1 LTEKSDYFMQ
11 YTFALA
17 GNQNSGKTTLFNQL
31 TGSSQHVGN
40 WPGVTVEKKT
50 GAMLH
55 HHHGQQTHLGLP
67 RRFRRAHENGQAVP
81 DKYSDVTIVDL
92 PGIYSLS
99 PYSMEEIVSRNFIV
113 QEKPDV
119 VINIVDATN
128 LERNLYLT
136 LQLLQLGR
144 PVVVALNMMD
154 EVRSHGDVIDLAAME
169 KGLGVPVVAICA
181 RKGEGLDEL
190 VRRAMDAAE
199 NHRLPPKLD
208 ICTGAAHKALHAI
221 QHLVEQ
227 PAQAHGMTSRYA
239 ATKLFEGDA
248 PMMEELDLSE
258 DTRHIIEEILTA
270 MEREVGMERAAV
282 MADTRYRFIE
292 KLLST
297 CYTRAREEGATLTD
311 RLDRVLTHPLLAI
324 PVFLLMMLLVF
335 YITFGPIG
343 TWLADGFAALVQQG
357 VDALGAALAGWGVA
371 GWVRSLLV
379 DGALTGVGSVLSFL
393 PTILL
398 LFLLLSI
405 LEDSGYMARA
415 AFLMDKPLRRLG
427 LNGRAFIPMM
437 MGFGCTVPAVMSA
450 RSMNNQRDRRFTILL
465 TPFMSCGAK
474 VPIYA
479 LFTRAF
485 FDGHQVLVMSAFY
498 LTGVAV
504 SIVVGLILK
513 HTAFHGDAAPF
524 IMELPAYRLPAPRN
538 VARQLWDKASD
549 FLKRAFTVIFLAT
562 MVVWFLQYFTFTLS
576 PAPDMAHSMLGVIAG
591 AIAPVFAPAG
601 FGTVEASTAVL
612 TGVMAKESVVSTLS
626 VLAGVDPDSAQ
637 MVTALHA
644 VFPTVLQAVSF
655 LTFVLLYMPCVAAY
669 AAMRREMESGRLA
682 TVAVAGQTVLAW
694 VAATL
699 VFQVGR
705 LLGLG

>member
-1 LTEKSDYFMQ
+1 MH

-154 EVRSHGDVIDLAAME
+154 EVRSHGDVIDLTAME

-258 DTRHIIEEILTA
+258 DTRHIIEEILSA

-357 VDALGAALAGWGVA
+357 VDALAAALADWGVA

-415 AFLMDKPLRRLG
+415 AFLMDKPLRKLG

-485 FDGHQVLVMSAFY
+485 FAGHQVLVMSAFY
-498 LTGVAV
+498 LTGVVVAV
-504 SIVVGLILK
+504 VVGLILK
-513 HTAFHGDAAPF
+513 RTAFHGDAAPF

-562 MVVWFLQYFTFTLS
+562 MVVWFLQHFTFTLS
-576 PAPDMAHSMLGVIAG
+576 TAPDMEHSMLGVIAG
-591 AIAPVFAPAG
+591 AIAPVFNPAG

-694 VAATL
+694 AAATL

>member
-1 LTEKSDYFMQ
+1 MQ

-113 QEKPDV
+113 REKPDV

-258 DTRHIIEEILTA
+258 DTRHIIEEILSA

-292 KLLST
+292 KLLAT
-297 CYTRAREEGATLTD
+297 CYTRATEEGGTLTD

-357 VDALGAALAGWGVA
+357 VDALAAALAGLGVA

-415 AFLMDKPLRRLG
+415 AFLMDKPLRKLG

-485 FDGHQVLVMSAFY
+485 FAGHQVLVMSAFY

-504 SIVVGLILK
+504 SIIVGLVLK
-513 HTAFHGDAAPF
+513 RTAFHGDAAPF

-562 MVVWFLQYFTFTLS
+562 MVVWFLQHFTFTLS

-591 AIAPVFAPAG
+591 AIAPVFTPAG

-637 MVTALHA
+637 MVSALHA

-655 LTFVLLYMPCVAAY
+655 LTFVLLYMPCVAAF
-669 AAMRREMESGRLA
+669 AAMRHEMESGRLA
-682 TVAVAGQTVLAW
+682 TLAVAGQTVLAW

>member
-1 LTEKSDYFMQ
+1 MQ

-292 KLLST
+292 KLLAT
-297 CYTRAREEGATLTD
+297 CYTRATEEGGSLTD

-343 TWLADGFAALVQQG
+343 SWLADGFAALVQQG
-357 VDALGAALAGWGVA
+357 VNALAAALADWGVA

-379 DGALTGVGSVLSFL
+379 DGALKGVGSVLSFL

-415 AFLMDKPLRRLG
+415 AFLMDKPLRKLG

-498 LTGVAV
+498 LTGVVVAV
-504 SIVVGLILK
+504 VVGLILK
-513 HTAFHGDAAPF
+513 RTAFHGDAAPF

-562 MVVWFLQYFTFTLS
+562 MVVWFLQHFTFTLS

-682 TVAVAGQTVLAW
+682 TFAVAGQTVLAW

>member
-1 LTEKSDYFMQ
+1 MSIKI
-11 YTFALA
+11 ALA
-17 GNQNSGKTTLFNQL
+17 GNPNCGKTTLFNAL
-31 TGSSQHVGN
+31 TGSVQFVGN

-50 GAMLH
+50 GEMLH
-55 HHHGQQTHLGLP
+55 HHHHGGQIHLGLP
-67 RRFRRAHENGQAVP
+67 RRLRRAQESGQGVP
-81 DKYSDVTIVDL
+81 ERYSDVTIVDL

-99 PYSMEEIVSRNFIV
+99 PYSMEEIVSRNYIV
-113 QEKPDV
+113 REKPDV

-154 EVRSHGDVIDLAAME
+154 EVRSHGDVIDVKAME
-169 KGLGVPVVAICA
+169 QALGVAVVAICA
-181 RKGEGLDEL
+181 RRGEGLDEL
-190 VRRAMDAAE
+190 IRRAMDAAQ
-199 NHRLPPKLD
+199 NHLLPPKMD
-208 ICTGAAHKALHAI
+208 ICGGAAHKALHAI

-227 PAQAHGMTSRYA
+227 PAQAHGLTSRYA

-248 PMMEELDLSE
+248 PMMEELDLTP
-258 DTRHIIEEILTA
+258 DTRHIIEEILSS
-270 MEREVGMERAAV
+270 MEREEGMERAAV

-292 KLLST
+292 KLLEG
-297 CYTRAREEGATLTD
+297 CYTRAPGGPETLSDRAD
-311 RLDRVLTHPLLAI
+311 RLLTHPVLAI
-324 PVFLLMMLLVF
+324 PVFLVMMLLVF
-335 YITFGPIG
+335 FITFGPLG
-343 TWLADGFAALVQQG
+343 AWVADGFSHLVSRGIALISSALVS
-357 VDALGAALAGWGVA
+357 WGVA
-371 GWVRSLLV
+371 EWVRALVV
-379 DGALTGVGSVLSFL
+379 DGVLTGVGSVLSFL
-393 PTILL
+393 PTILI
-398 LFLLLSI
+398 LFLLLSV

-450 RSMNNQRDRRFTILL
+450 RSMNNRRDRRFTILL

-485 FDGHQVLVMSAFY
+485 FAGNQVLVMSAFY
-498 LTGVAV
+498 LFGILMAV
-504 SIVVGLILK
+504 GAGLVLK

-524 IMELPAYRLPAPRN
+524 IMELPAYRLPTPRN

-562 MVVWFLQYFTFTLS
+562 LVVWFLQSFTFTLA
-576 PAPDMAHSMLGVIAG
+576 PAPDMAHSMLGAIAG
-591 AIAPVFAPAG
+591 AIAPVFSPAG
-601 FGTVEASTAVL
+601 FGSVEASTAVL

-626 VLAGVDPDSAQ
+626 VLAGVDPESAQ
-637 MVTALHA
+637 MVTALRS
-644 VFPTVLQAVSF
+644 VFPTALSAVSF
-655 LTFVLLYMPCVAAY
+655 LTFVLLYTPCVAAV
-669 AAMRREMESGRLA
+669 AAIRRESESGRIA
-682 TVAVAGQTVLAW
+682 FAAAAGQTALAW
-694 VAATL
+694 LTATA
-699 VFQVGR
+699 VFQLGR

>member
-1 LTEKSDYFMQ
+1 MQ

-258 DTRHIIEEILTA
+258 DTRHIIEEILSA

-292 KLLST
+292 KLLAT
-297 CYTRAREEGATLTD
+297 CYTRATEEGGTLTD

-357 VDALGAALAGWGVA
+357 VDALAAALAGLGVA

-415 AFLMDKPLRRLG
+415 AFLMDKPLRKLG

-562 MVVWFLQYFTFTLS
+562 MVVWFLQHFTFTLS
-576 PAPDMAHSMLGVIAG
+576 TAPDMEHSMLGVIAG

-637 MVTALHA
+637 MVSALHA

-682 TVAVAGQTVLAW
+682 TFAVAGQTVLAW

>member
-1 LTEKSDYFMQ
+1 MQ

-357 VDALGAALAGWGVA
+357 VDALAAALAGLGVA

-379 DGALTGVGSVLSFL
+379 DGALMGVGSVLSFL

-415 AFLMDKPLRRLG
+415 AFLMDKPLRKLG

-450 RSMNNQRDRRFTILL
+450 RSMNNQRDRRFTIVL

-485 FDGHQVLVMSAFY
+485 FAGHQVLVMSAFY
-498 LTGVAV
+498 LTGIAV
-504 SIVVGLILK
+504 SIIVGLVLK
-513 HTAFHGDAAPF
+513 RTAFHGDAAPF

-682 TVAVAGQTVLAW
+682 TFAVAGQTVLAW

>member
-1 LTEKSDYFMQ
+1 
-11 YTFALA
+11 
-17 GNQNSGKTTLFNQL
+17 
-31 TGSSQHVGN
+31 
-40 WPGVTVEKKT
+40 
-50 GAMLH
+50 
-55 HHHGQQTHLGLP
+55 
-67 RRFRRAHENGQAVP
+67 
-81 DKYSDVTIVDL
+81 
-92 PGIYSLS
+92 
-99 PYSMEEIVSRNFIV
+99 
-113 QEKPDV
+113 
-119 VINIVDATN
+119 
-128 LERNLYLT
+128 
-136 LQLLQLGR
+136 
-144 PVVVALNMMD
+144 
-154 EVRSHGDVIDLAAME
+154 
-169 KGLGVPVVAICA
+169 
-181 RKGEGLDEL
+181 
-190 VRRAMDAAE
+190 
-199 NHRLPPKLD
+199 
-208 ICTGAAHKALHAI
+208 
-221 QHLVEQ
+221 
-227 PAQAHGMTSRYA
+227 
-239 ATKLFEGDA
+239 
-248 PMMEELDLSE
+248 
-258 DTRHIIEEILTA
+258 
-270 MEREVGMERAAV
+270 MERAAV

-297 CYTRAREEGATLTD
+297 CYTRATEEGGTLTD

-357 VDALGAALAGWGVA
+357 VDALAAALADWGVA

-379 DGALTGVGSVLSFL
+379 DGALKGVGSVLSFL

-415 AFLMDKPLRRLG
+415 AFLMDKPLRKLG

-485 FDGHQVLVMSAFY
+485 FGGHQVLVMSAFY

-562 MVVWFLQYFTFTLS
+562 MVVWFLQHFTFTLS

-637 MVTALHA
+637 MVTALHS

-655 LTFVLLYMPCVAAY
+655 LTFVLLYMPCVAAF
-669 AAMRREMESGRLA
+669 AAMRHEMESGRLA
-682 TVAVAGQTVLAW
+682 TLAVAGQTVLAW

>member
-1 LTEKSDYFMQ
+1 MQ

-258 DTRHIIEEILTA
+258 DTRHIIEEILSA

-292 KLLST
+292 KLLAT
-297 CYTRAREEGATLTD
+297 CYTRATEEGGTLTD

-485 FDGHQVLVMSAFY
+485 FGGHQVLVMSAFY

-694 VAATL
+694 AAATL

-705 LLGLG
+705 LLVLG

>member
-1 LTEKSDYFMQ
+1 MQ

-113 QEKPDV
+113 REKPDV

-248 PMMEELDLSE
+248 LMMEELDLSE
-258 DTRHIIEEILTA
+258 DTRHIIEEILSA

-292 KLLST
+292 KLLAT
-297 CYTRAREEGATLTD
+297 CYTRATEEGGTLTD

-357 VDALGAALAGWGVA
+357 VDALAAALAGLGVA

-415 AFLMDKPLRRLG
+415 AFLMDKPLRKLG

-485 FDGHQVLVMSAFY
+485 FGGHQVLVMSAFY

-682 TVAVAGQTVLAW
+682 TLAVAGQTVLAW
-694 VAATL
+694 AAATL

-705 LLGLG
+705 LLVLG

>member
-1 LTEKSDYFMQ
+1 MQ

-357 VDALGAALAGWGVA
+357 VDALGAALACWGVA